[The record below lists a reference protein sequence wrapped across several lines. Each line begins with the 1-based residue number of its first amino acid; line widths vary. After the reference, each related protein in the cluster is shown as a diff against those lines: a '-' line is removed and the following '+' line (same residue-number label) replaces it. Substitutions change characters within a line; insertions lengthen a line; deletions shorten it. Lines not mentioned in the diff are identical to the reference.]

1 MANPFLSPL
10 REDCHK
16 DPLLGRLKGHFTN
29 HSVAVLSQSCLQ
41 CWCGPAGNPGAVQ
54 VSAGG
59 CWTRGGSASRPPGRR
74 SLPAPGT
81 ASCTSGRAR
90 SVPPAATCRCHR
102 SGCPE
107 CAARW
112 GLWQLRRGMVN
123 TRHEG
128 SPAYLE
134 NVEHPALLNSSF
146 NKPLNS
152 SLPAVCSEVRPQE
165 VPFPALH
172 KLSPLQ
178 QKPLPQE
185 QAQGSSVLPLSSQPQ
200 RCLPREIKIPFT
212 HVVNSSGDDHIC
224 ILLCLQNRNSG
235 RGGKWEKS
243 ASFQEEAT
251 KGQKTGQR
259 WKVLVLQS
267 SKLKLSLMATTSMN
281 YNITLANVHWV

>member
-1 MANPFLSPL
+1 
-10 REDCHK
+10 
-16 DPLLGRLKGHFTN
+16 
-29 HSVAVLSQSCLQ
+29 
-41 CWCGPAGNPGAVQ
+41 
-54 VSAGG
+54 
-59 CWTRGGSASRPPGRR
+59 
-74 SLPAPGT
+74 
-81 ASCTSGRAR
+81 
-90 SVPPAATCRCHR
+90 
-102 SGCPE
+102 
-107 CAARW
+107 
-112 GLWQLRRGMVN
+112 MVN